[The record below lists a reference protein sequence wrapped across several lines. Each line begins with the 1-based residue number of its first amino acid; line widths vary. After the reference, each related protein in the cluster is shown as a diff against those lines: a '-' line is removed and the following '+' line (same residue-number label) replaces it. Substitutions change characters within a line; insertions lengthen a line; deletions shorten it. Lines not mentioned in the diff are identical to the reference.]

1 MPLLSQW
8 LQSGLFEMTVIAY
21 EQAFVYEQFLKAP
34 FRLPLTPESIKR
46 AAELSQ
52 AFEIV
57 FRSLGQSEEGFSQ
70 SAHASLERTL
80 NVLKQTPRG

>member
-57 FRSLGQSEEGFSQ
+57 FEAWARVKKGFLSP
-70 SAHASLERTL
+70 HMLR
-80 NVLKQTPRG
+80 